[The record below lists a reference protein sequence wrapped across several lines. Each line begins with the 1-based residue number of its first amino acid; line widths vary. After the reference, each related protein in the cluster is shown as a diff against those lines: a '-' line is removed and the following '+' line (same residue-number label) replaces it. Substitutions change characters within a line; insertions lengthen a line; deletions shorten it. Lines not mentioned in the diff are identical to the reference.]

1 MIEKWKR
8 ALDEN
13 MKVRAIFMDLSKTLD
28 TLNYRLLLAN
38 LKRYGLQRT
47 ALKQTENYLT
57 GRFQKRKVSNSYS
70 SYSEIIAVVPEGS
83 ILGPMLFNI
92 FLNDLLFNICF
103 NIFLNHSKFFGNF
116 LEETFSRN

>member
-38 LKRYGLQRT
+38 LKGYGLQPT
-47 ALKQTENYLT
+47 ALKQMENYLAD
-57 GRFQKRKVSNSYS
+57 RFQGEKLV
-70 SYSEIIAVVPEGS
+70 IVIAHVP
-83 ILGPMLFNI
+83 
-92 FLNDLLFNICF
+92 
-103 NIFLNHSKFFGNF
+103 K
-116 LEETFSRN
+116 